1 MRRTHQPLSTLVLA
15 AGSVLSGLLLVG
27 LVACSGKNEGAPS
40 FSASTG
46 QHPEGWMKS
55 HYASYI
61 QNPASCRSCHGSTT
75 DPKAAGGVSGVS
87 CFKCHPSPDHPQ
99 GWAAGNQHG
108 RKGAQASATPFT
120 GFASC
125 TKCHGE
131 TYGQGVGTTPS
142 CKTCHTKAPHP
153 NAPWNGSS
161 AAVSTHYMTAENNAP
176 ECAKCHTAGANSSL
190 KPKAAPAAGAA
201 PGCFNNTL
209 CHDRNL
215 GHSATARTF
224 DWSATPNLAAGS
236 R

>member
-1 MRRTHQPLSTLVLA
+1 MRRIESPKTTVLLAVSTFA
-15 AGSVLSGLLLVG
+15 AGLLTCL
-27 LVACSGKNEGAPS
+27 LVACSGSNDGAPKFNS
-40 FSASTG
+40 STG

-55 HYASYI
+55 HYASYV
-61 QNPASCRSCHGSTT
+61 QNPAGCRSCHGSTT

-87 CFKCHPSPDHPQ
+87 CLKCHPSPDHPE
-99 GWAAGNQHG
+99 GWASRPQHG
-108 RKGAQASATPFT
+108 RLGAQAAPTPFA

-142 CKTCHTKAPHP
+142 CKSCHTKAPHP

-161 AAVSTHYMTAENNAP
+161 ASVATHYMTAEGNAP
-176 ECAKCHTAGANSSL
+176 ECAKCHTAGANSTL

-201 PGCFNNTL
+201 PSCFNNTL

-215 GHSATARTF
+215 GHAASTRTIEWF
-224 DWSATPNLAAGS
+224 GTQLAAAGS